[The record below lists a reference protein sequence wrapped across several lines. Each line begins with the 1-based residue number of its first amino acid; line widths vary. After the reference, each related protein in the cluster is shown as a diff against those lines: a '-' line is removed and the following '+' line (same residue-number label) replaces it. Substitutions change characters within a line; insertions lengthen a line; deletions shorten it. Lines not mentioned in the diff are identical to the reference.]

1 MGKDLTELRREYVAS
16 GLHEDDV
23 SKDPL
28 HQFENWFNDVLK
40 LEIELANAMVLATS
54 NSDGLPSAR
63 YVLLKDYSKD
73 GFVFYTSSLSQKGR
87 HLHIRPQAALVF
99 YWKEVHRQVR
109 IEGSV
114 ELLAAEV
121 ADRFFESRP
130 RGSQIS
136 AWVAT
141 QSDTIPAQEFMHEK
155 VKELTHKFHD
165 KPVPRP
171 DSWLGYRVKPHR
183 YEFWQ
188 GQENRLHDRI
198 VYQSDNSGG
207 WSINRLAP

>member
-1 MGKDLTELRREYVAS
+1 MTIKESVNEQAVLMDKYISDAVAIEREAC
-16 GLHEDDV
+16 
-23 SKDPL
+23 
-28 HQFENWFNDVLK
+28 
-40 LEIELANAMVLATS
+40 
-54 NSDGLPSAR
+54 
-63 YVLLKDYSKD
+63 
-73 GFVFYTSSLSQKGR
+73 
-87 HLHIRPQAALVF
+87 
-99 YWKEVHRQVR
+99 
-109 IEGSV
+109 
-114 ELLAAEV
+114 AEV
-121 ADRFFESRP
+121 ADRYFESRP

-141 QSDTIPAQEFMHEK
+141 QSDTIPAQEFMDEK
-155 VKELTHKFHD
+155 VKELTRKFHD

-198 VYQSDNSGG
+198 VYQSDNSVD